1 MADTPENRATN
12 LAKAIAWW
20 GALFGGFLLFLHFLK
35 IGYLPRFD
43 LTSLMGT
50 IAGVAGMGLFIVLAS
65 LTALVFPGVALLL
78 AEDAGVIPRLPARV
92 QGQQS
97 TPEQTSERKS
107 LVLAWL
113 IGAGAAAVVLPII
126 LLCDYFTGVFKFLL
140 WTTPLLWMGAWG
152 AAVIWRW
159 APFARSPKWA
169 GWFFFIT
176 FLFFG
181 TFSFLCLY
189 LLGSQNSGASAA
201 QSIILIVVALLFA
214 QGAIYASKGVP
225 LKLRAAPIIGIAL
238 FLVCSTS
245 LSTAYTEHIGRFFR
259 FGMMRQVQLVVTERG
274 CTIVRAAGR
283 DIDCTPTGSGGA
295 YMTGPLDVWT
305 RIGADSLLS
314 APGDLGRANCPRFL
328 LPNEE
333 ILSLRMEP
341 MNETA
346 APMPKTVSRNEEGC
360 PSARPA
366 AAATAAATGTPPPA
380 QRKTPTAPAT
390 PRP

>member
-50 IAGVAGMGLFIVLAS
+50 ITGVAGMGLFIVLAS
-65 LTALVFPGVALLL
+65 LIALVFPGMALLM
-78 AEDAGVIPRLPARV
+78 AEDAGAIPRLPARV
-92 QGQQS
+92 QGQPN
-97 TPEQTSERKS
+97 TPEETANRKS
-107 LVLAWL
+107 LMLAWL
-113 IGAGAAAVVLPII
+113 VGAGSAAIVLLLT
-126 LLCDYFTGVFKFLL
+126 LLCDRFAGVFKILL
-140 WTTPLLWMGAWG
+140 WTTPLVWMGIWL
-152 AAVIWRW
+152 AAEICRW
-159 APFARSPKWA
+159 APLARSSKRA
-169 GWFFFIT
+169 GVFFFIT

-181 TFSFLCLY
+181 TFSFFCLY
-189 LLGSQNSGASAA
+189 LIGSQGADALTA
-201 QSIILIVVALLFA
+201 QGVILIVFALLIT
-214 QGAIYASKGVP
+214 QGVIYTSKSAP
-225 LKLRAAPIIGIAL
+225 LKLRVASVASIAL
-238 FLVCSTS
+238 FLACGTS
-245 LSTAYTEHIGRFFR
+245 ISSAYTEHIGRFFR

-274 CTIVRAAGR
+274 CAIVRAAGR
-283 DIDCTPTGSGGA
+283 DIACTLTGSGGA

-341 MNETA
+341 MNKTA
-346 APMPKTVSRNEEGC
+346 APMPKTASRNEEGC

-366 AAATAAATGTPPPA
+366 AAVTAAATGTPSPA
-380 QRKTPTAPAT
+380 QRKAPTAPAT
-390 PRP
+390 PQP